1 MLLIQL
7 SPVAPGQWHRSVMS
21 DHRNKLLA
29 PDVYEKGILLWGNTA
44 YITLLNRMTYDC
56 EAGHARE
63 VIEEQFPP
71 RVVRFNYL

>member
-1 MLLIQL
+1 
-7 SPVAPGQWHRSVMS
+7 VALRQWYRSVMS
-21 DHRNKLLA
+21 DHHTKLLA

-44 YITLLNRMTYDC
+44 YITLLNRITYDC
-56 EAGHARE
+56 EAGRAPE